1 MTRHFPNSL
10 RRAAALAM
18 SLLMALAQL
27 AAPAAALAET
37 MVDVA
42 QLPTVTLYYQI
53 SAEDEVP
60 TPAPIF
66 ADTSTGTPIYWALL
80 PEQAFQF
87 PITIDVMGSGDP
99 LYTYGP
105 ASGSAIAA
113 VNAPA
118 ADGVSMSATIDVYQE
133 GALTASYPLYLST
146 IPMPPP
152 QTQNAQVE
160 IAYVDVETQAVLLS
174 YTQEYAPGQYTVTP
188 DRAGELM
195 DYALEGANAVD
206 LTVNADGSYSPAP
219 VTFAFKS
226 NKQPEPPQNVAVQIV
241 YQDVADGH
249 ELLSY
254 TQEYAPGQYTVTPD
268 RAGELMDYVLEGANA
283 VDLTVNADGSYSP
296 APVTFAFKS
305 GGEPEPPQQN
315 WDVKIKYQSTDNV
328 YSFEDTKSYLP
339 GTHTITAERAGELN
353 GYTLQEPSSYEVTV
367 NADGSYS
374 PAPIFTF
381 VANEPAE
388 PDPGPGEGGG
398 ESEGGGEEVPPA
410 QTDIN
415 RYGMTNDVVNF
426 RQETST
432 SAKKAFADVLKDKYV
447 WVYASLNVDGAEWL
461 SIRYNETDCF
471 VMAKFIN
478 VLSQED
484 SDKVDNANKTPAQ
497 VEVSYVDDETNE
509 VFYRE
514 TASCPVDSQTPVS
527 VREDMSQGYTLQGD
541 GVVTVTVDKDGNAN
555 PAEVVFHFIR
565 TRVQASV
572 YISYVDGEREFANE
586 TLTFEQGESPV
597 SPNANLVPEGYTLQ
611 NASTQTVKVDA
622 SGAATPNAVTFTY
635 AKPAVSA
642 QVTFRYL
649 NSADRTPV
657 LEERVETLGQGAY
670 ATADYRLDAPSGY
683 TFESVSHS
691 EVVVDGGGNANPA
704 VVEFLY
710 APIPVTG
717 TVTFRYMNTNNEPVA
732 NERTEVL
739 GAGTYSSSSF
749 AITVPQGYTYQGVS
763 TESFEITAQGTANPE
778 VITFTYAPEAVV
790 PKTAEVSLAYVDTK
804 GNPVAAAAVRTLN
817 PGTYS
822 IGEFAIAVPEGYE
835 YQGVNAEQ
843 VIVSQD
849 GVATPASVT
858 FTYAEVQKPAVTAEV
873 TFTFQSTSGKALAEP
888 LKVPMEEGEHGTAEY
903 AAAVEGYTLQNASAD
918 SVTVT
923 PDGRANPAAVTFTYI
938 ENQSTATVE
947 VHYVNSFGEDL
958 PGSPQKVELKAG
970 THEVAP
976 DPAFVPAGYS
986 LSSNSAKSHQITVS
1000 NNLVATPN
1008 SVSFTYYDSGM
1019 SATVEVIYVD
1029 SSTNKTFASEKL
1041 NLTPGTYNV
1050 TPNEAV
1056 VNGAGNYELNDASIT
1071 SQEVFVNEQG
1081 AAYPT
1086 QVRFDYKPKKID
1098 VYMGYAVTTTQTA
1111 LRSAADNSDSSIK
1124 KTLPKDT
1131 LLYINGQYTSGSTVW
1146 DSAQTVLGGTESGW
1160 VLDSATR
1167 HISKEEADR
1176 IIKEYNQNN
1185 PTEPEQSSGYY
1196 ITIGSNV
1203 PLRVV
1208 ADPFAEAKYY
1218 LPIDTVVYVQ
1228 GQQYKDKTG
1237 WHISTYQGY
1246 TGYIRADQLR
1256 KMTSSEVEAYL
1267 NSQKTT
1273 APTNTNTAAPYDPYA
1288 KSSYGY
1294 VTSSTVNFR
1303 ATPNG
1308 TKIKTLNKYAFALIL
1323 GTKEVN
1329 GVTWYNVN
1337 QSGTIGWVHGSYFHN
1352 LNLTELSSFLNS
1364 KEYLQGLQNNSGSGS
1379 SGGGSSGGSGSGG
1392 SSSGGSSGSS
1402 SQGNISSVEDWNVG
1416 TWQNTGITSQTSYA
1430 PFNPYATPVASASVS
1445 PSGSVEP
1452 TSTFVIGTMIPINYE
1467 DESKETQTDSV
1478 PWGLIGA
1485 AVVLIG
1491 GAGGVYAYA
1500 LNQNKKRKAAASRA
1514 AASRRAGVNNGANG
1528 QQAQSPYTRRA
1539 VAAPPVAGTKQNDGK
1554 TGGTGT
1560 ASGGAAANGTGAAG
1574 ATFGG
1579 VKNPYSSG
1587 SITGTGSVNPY
1598 QSPNTVSGGT
1608 TGLYGTGTPA
1618 AGSAFGTG
1626 TAGTDSSGSAGG
1638 ASMTTPNPYAA
1649 GATQGK
1655 ATDADGAGT
1664 GAMGSTTASTGTNPY
1679 ARPLGTV
1686 GTQANPPAPESAENP
1701 RRSTRMQRY
1710 HAVEDG
1716 ENNSD
1721 NT

>member
-66 ADTSTGTPIYWALL
+66 ADISTGTPIYWALL

-226 NKQPEPPQNVAVQIV
+226 
-241 YQDVADGH
+241 
-249 ELLSY
+249 
-254 TQEYAPGQYTVTPD
+254 
-268 RAGELMDYVLEGANA
+268 
-283 VDLTVNADGSYSP
+283 
-296 APVTFAFKS
+296 

-415 RYGMTNDVVNF
+415 RYGMTNAVVNF

-432 SAKKAFADVLKDKYV
+432 SAKKAFADVPKDKYV

-717 TVTFRYMNTNNEPVA
+717 TVTFRYMNTNNKPVA

-763 TESFEITAQGTANPE
+763 TESFEITAQGNPE

-1081 AAYPT
+1081 AVYPT

-1416 TWQNTGITSQTSYA
+1416 TWQNTGVTSQTSYA

-1664 GAMGSTTASTGTNPY
+1664 GAMGSTTASTGTTTASTGTNPY